1 MIMLSRLKEIRK
13 IFISEY
19 KTWVIPQSQ
28 KVFFLNKII
37 VMDEKYQEK

>member
-1 MIMLSRLKEIRK
+1 MIMLSPLKEIRK
-13 IFISEY
+13 ILISEY

-28 KVFFLNKII
+28 KVAFLNKTI

>member
-19 KTWVIPQSQ
+19 NTWVIPQSQ

>member
-1 MIMLSRLKEIRK
+1 MLSPLKEIRK

-19 KTWVIPQSQ
+19 KTSVIPQSQ
-28 KVFFLNKII
+28 KVAFLNKII